1 MEAEEGFMTCL
12 FMVDLESGEA
22 RECTEMARSGLSA
35 ILLITATQAWQRQTN
50 TSRNKKMADTAKYKF
65 ISPRWAAPRTL
76 GAAPENDNFDKLDDL
91 LGDEQPVNGIIESGT
106 IDGSPV
112 TGEIGGSDPDNPT
125 SIHPD
130 TEISGKV
137 KRLTGMDDPDGK
149 IEDVS
154 VDTRDITIDGK
165 SWRVTSP
172 VTSTS
177 PTFSPDNG
185 SIAVGIINQ
194 STTYNYNL
202 AMPEKGQSLTLI
214 LNKSTSDNTNIVW
227 KHNNNSNAVLWVG
240 GGEPRSTWA

>member
-1 MEAEEGFMTCL
+1 
-12 FMVDLESGEA
+12 
-22 RECTEMARSGLSA
+22 
-35 ILLITATQAWQRQTN
+35 
-50 TSRNKKMADTAKYKF
+50 MADTAKYKF
-65 ISPRWAAPRTL
+65 IKPTVGGSENAWGGNL
-76 GAAPENDNFDKLDDL
+76 NDNFDKLDDL
-91 LGDEQPVNGIIESGT
+91 LGGEQPVNGINIESGT
-106 IDGSPV
+106 IDGSLI

-154 VDTRDITIDGK
+154 VDARDITIDGK
-165 SWRVTSP
+165 VVEGNASP

-240 GGEPRSTWA
+240 GGEPALNVGVNIIQFFTADYNQTGPKLFGAYVGVAS

>member
-1 MEAEEGFMTCL
+1 
-12 FMVDLESGEA
+12 
-22 RECTEMARSGLSA
+22 
-35 ILLITATQAWQRQTN
+35 
-50 TSRNKKMADTAKYKF
+50 MADTAKYKF
-65 ISPRWAAPRTL
+65 IKPTVGGS
-76 GAAPENDNFDKLDDL
+76 ENAWGGNLNANFDKLDDL
-91 LGDEQPVNGIIESGT
+91 LGGEQPVNGINIESGT
-106 IDGSPV
+106 IDGSLI

-137 KRLTGMDDPDGK
+137 KKLTGMDDPNGK
-149 IEDVS
+149 IEGVS
-154 VDTRDITIDGK
+154 IDARDITVEGK
-165 SWRVTSP
+165 VVEGNAEP
-172 VTSTS
+172 VPQTS

-240 GGEPRSTWA
+240 GGEPALNVGVNIIQFFTADYNGTGPKLFGAYVGVAS